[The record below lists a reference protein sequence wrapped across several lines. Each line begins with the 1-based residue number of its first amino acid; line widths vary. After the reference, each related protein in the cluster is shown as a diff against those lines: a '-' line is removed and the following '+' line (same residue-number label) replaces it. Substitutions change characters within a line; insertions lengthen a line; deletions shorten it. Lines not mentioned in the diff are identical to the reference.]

1 MAKNLLP
8 KIMYKDYNLPKVTA
22 LIHATLLVVLLSGIL
37 LWVYNIMNAQPIS
50 SYDDSVGIISFN
62 SYVLSNNVPLMMAVG
77 LLLGLNWLIGY
88 LIFMLRKK
96 PAAYSMSAVVLAL
109 QVALIS
115 SGITM
120 L

>member
-37 LWVYNIMNAQPIS
+37 VLVYNILTPQLVS
-50 SYDDSVGIISFN
+50 SYDDGVGIIGFHD
-62 SYVLSNNVPLMMAVG
+62 YILSNNVPMMMAVG
-77 LLLGLNWLIGY
+77 LLLGLNWLVVY
-88 LIFMLRKK
+88 LIFRLRKK
-96 PAAYSMSAVVLAL
+96 PAAYSVSAVVLAL

>member
-8 KIMYKDYNLPKVTA
+8 KIMYKNYNLPKVTA
-22 LIHATLLVVLLSGIL
+22 FIHATLVVVLLSGVITC
-37 LWVYNIMNAQPIS
+37 VYNILTPQLVG
-50 SYDDSVGIISFN
+50 SYDRGVGIIGFHN
-62 SYVLSNNVPLMMAVG
+62 YILSNNVPLMMAVG
-77 LLLGLNWLIGY
+77 LLLGLNWLVGY
-88 LIFMLRKK
+88 LIFRLKKK

-109 QVALIS
+109 QAALIS